1 MKEKCKIK
9 CKLCNTIVEGDN
21 KGHLIWCECH
31 SCGIDE
37 TPYYCRLIG
46 NFENYEIIKE
56 EK

>member
-46 NFENYEIIKE
+46 NFENYEVIKE